1 MEVAIMFKAFWGMEF
16 NPFDKGIS
24 EKYSFK
30 SRDFSQA
37 TARLEHLK
45 NTKGIGLFSGF
56 SGTGKTFAL
65 RCFCASLNPNL
76 YKVVYL
82 PLSTVTVM
90 EFYRSLA
97 LGLNLEPLYK
107 KIDLFNSIQERLIF
121 LAKDKKV
128 TPVIITDEAQYL
140 KTGIFNDIK
149 LLLNFC
155 MDSKDYAILIL
166 TGQPV
171 LNDILSKNVHEALK
185 QRIIINYNFEG
196 ISKCEIEEYISSR
209 FKLCGVHEPI
219 FNNNSIE
226 AIYSCSN
233 GSIRKLNTIIEKCLL
248 IGAQKK
254 VRAIDTEIVM
264 AAQNETELVV

>member
-1 MEVAIMFKAFWGMEF
+1 
-16 NPFDKGIS
+16 
-24 EKYSFK
+24 
-30 SRDFSQA
+30 
-37 TARLEHLK
+37 
-45 NTKGIGLFSGF
+45 
-56 SGTGKTFAL
+56 
-65 RCFCASLNPNL
+65 
-76 YKVVYL
+76 
-82 PLSTVTVM
+82 M